1 MATTVEYIRAAP
13 EQVFAVLSDPYTYA
27 YWVVGCKRIRG
38 VEDAWPEPGSTFHHT
53 IGIGPLATRDDTRVA
68 RSDAPRLL
76 ELEAHGWPAGA
87 ARVTLRLEGGHR
99 GTRVEMTEVPTQGP
113 AKWLHSP
120 VLEAATHARNAV
132 ALRRLARL
140 AEGRL

>member
-1 MATTVEYIRAAP
+1 MATTVEYINAAP
-13 EQVFAVLSDPYTYA
+13 EQVFAVLEDPYTYA
-27 YWVVGCKRIRG
+27 YWVVGCKRIRA
-38 VEDAWPEPGSTFHHT
+38 VENRWPEPGSKFHHT
-53 IGIGPLATRDDTRVA
+53 IGIGPVATRDDTCVVRIEP
-68 RSDAPRLL
+68 PRLL

-87 ARVTLRLEGGHR
+87 ARVTLRLEGSAR
-99 GTRVEMTEVPTQGP
+99 GTRIEMTEVPTQGP

-120 VLEAATHARNAV
+120 VLEAATHARNTV